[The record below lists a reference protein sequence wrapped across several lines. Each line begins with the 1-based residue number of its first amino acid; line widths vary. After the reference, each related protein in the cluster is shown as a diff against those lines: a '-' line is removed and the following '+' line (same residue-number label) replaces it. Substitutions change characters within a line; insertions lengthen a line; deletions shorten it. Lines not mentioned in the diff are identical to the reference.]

1 MDTDATGFETTEPR
15 PNEIQELPLPADAS
29 APGVAREFVRT
40 RWPRL
45 GEEVID
51 DVVLIVSELASNAV
65 QHGQP
70 EIELRIRVEPFSV
83 DVSVLDHGPGIPPTE
98 IAPPHELATSGRG
111 LSIVDRLASDW
122 GVEPFDGAAGK
133 TVWARLRRDSTSGP

>member
-1 MDTDATGFETTEPR
+1 MDTDATGSETTEPR
-15 PNEIQELPLPADAS
+15 PTEIQELPLPADTS
-29 APGVAREFVRT
+29 APGVARAFVRN
-40 RWPRL
+40 RWPQL

-51 DVVLIVSELASNAV
+51 DVMLIVSELASNAV

-83 DVSVLDHGPGIPPTE
+83 DVSVLDHGATVPPRE
-98 IAPPHELATSGRG
+98 IAAPDETATSGRG

-122 GVEPFDGAAGK
+122 GVEPFDGGSGK
-133 TVWARLRRDSTSGP
+133 TVWARLQRDTGS

>member
-1 MDTDATGFETTEPR
+1 MDTDATGSETTEPR
-15 PNEIQELPLPADAS
+15 PNEIQELPLPADTS

-40 RWPRL
+40 RWPQL

-65 QHGQP
+65 QHGRP
-70 EIELRIRVEPFSV
+70 KIELRIRVEPFSV
-83 DVSVLDHGPGIPPTE
+83 DVSVLDHGPVIPPTQIVQPQE
-98 IAPPHELATSGRG
+98 MATSGRG

-133 TVWARLRRDSTSGP
+133 AVWARLRRDSGP

>member
-15 PNEIQELPLPADAS
+15 PNEIQELPLPADTS

-40 RWPRL
+40 RWPQL

-70 EIELRIRVEPFSV
+70 DIELRIRVEPFSV
-83 DVSVLDHGPGIPPTE
+83 DVSVLDHGPVIPLTE
-98 IAPPHELATSGRG
+98 IVQPQEMATSGRG

-133 TVWARLRRDSTSGP
+133 TVWARLRRYQGP